1 MNWEKFQSALKYIN
15 VERGYMDIKLG
26 FGSIPRAQYIFVSRE
41 GENCWYMLSEDEKQI
56 PIFDKALTGIITGIE
71 CNKSVETKFGI
82 TSKTDLA
89 ILADKPYVIRSGRES
104 IFSKSLLLS
113 LDALTL
119 EQLQNPVTI
128 TVSPG
133 EKTVVFCS
141 IYDPATYRVVD
152 FSWNGHKEINLQ
164 ALEERVAEKISQIIS
179 VNQGENIAPTQI
191 IGVAKNSELRNS
203 EGVALRTQM
212 MAQIDKYITQLGW
225 KPEQGRKYLQ
235 QHYGKASRRQ
245 LSDSE
250 LLDFTFRVMEMAG
263 IVQDV
268 YQQTS
273 SPMDAKA
280 S

>member
-1 MNWEKFQSALKYIN
+1 
-15 VERGYMDIKLG
+15 
-26 FGSIPRAQYIFVSRE
+26 
-41 GENCWYMLSEDEKQI
+41 
-56 PIFDKALTGIITGIE
+56 E
-71 CNKSVETKFGI
+71 CNKSVETSFGI

-113 LDALTL
+113 LDALTI

-141 IYDPATYRVVD
+141 VYDPATYRVVD
-152 FSWNGHKEINLQ
+152 FSWSGHKEINLQ
-164 ALEERVAEKISQIIS
+164 ALEERVVDKISQITS
-179 VNQGENIAPTQI
+179 VNQGQNLAPTQI
-191 IGVAKNSELRNS
+191 MGVVKNA
-203 EGVALRTQM
+203 EGAALRTHM

-225 KPEQGRKYLQ
+225 NTEQGRNYLQ
-235 QHYGKASRRQ
+235 QHYQKNSRSQ
-245 LSDSE
+245 LSDTE

-273 SPMDAKA
+273 SLMDAKA

>member
-1 MNWEKFQSALKYIN
+1 
-15 VERGYMDIKLG
+15 MDIKLG
-26 FGSIPRAQYIFVSRE
+26 FGSIPRAQYIFVNRE
-41 GENCWYMLSEDEKQI
+41 GDACWYMLSEDEKQI

-89 ILADKPYVIRSGRES
+89 ILANKPYVIRSGRES

-113 LDALTL
+113 LDALTM

-141 IYDPATYRVVD
+141 LYDPATYRVVD
-152 FSWNGHKEINLQ
+152 FSWTGHKEINLQ
-164 ALEERVAEKISQIIS
+164 ALEERVVDKISQITS
-179 VNQGENIAPTQI
+179 VNQRQNLAQTQI
-191 IGVAKNSELRNS
+191 MGVAQNSDLRYS
-203 EGVALRTQM
+203 EGVALRSQM
-212 MAQIDKYITQLGW
+212 MIQIDKYITQLGW
-225 KPEQGRKYLQ
+225 KPEEGRKYLQ
-235 QHYGKASRRQ
+235 KHYGKDSRRE

-250 LLDFTFRVMEMAG
+250 LLDFTFRVMEMTD
-263 IVQDV
+263 IVQNV

-273 SPMDAKA
+273 IPMDAKA

>member
-1 MNWEKFQSALKYIN
+1 
-15 VERGYMDIKLG
+15 MDIKLG

-41 GENCWYMLSEDEKQI
+41 GDTCWYMLSEDDKQI

-113 LDALTL
+113 LDALTI

-141 IYDPATYRVVD
+141 VYDPATYRVVD

-164 ALEERVAEKISQIIS
+164 ALEERVIDKISQITS
-179 VNQGENIAPTQI
+179 VKQVQNTGMAESAELRYSVASASHEV
-191 IGVAKNSELRNS
+191 GVALRYS
-203 EGVALRTQM
+203 EGVALRSQM
-212 MAQIDKYITQLGW
+212 MTQIDKSITQLAW
-225 KPEQGRKYLQ
+225 NPEQGRKYLQ
-235 QHYGKASRRQ
+235 RYYGKSSRKE
-245 LSDSE
+245 LSDLE
-250 LLDFTFRVMEMAG
+250 LLDFTFRVMEMAA

-268 YQQTS
+268 YTQTTVV
-273 SPMDAKA
+273 MDAKA

>member
-1 MNWEKFQSALKYIN
+1 
-15 VERGYMDIKLG
+15 MDIKLG
-26 FGSIPRAQYIFVSRE
+26 FGSIPRAQYIFVGRE
-41 GENCWYMLSEDEKQI
+41 GDACWYMLSEDEKQI
-56 PIFDKALTGIITGIE
+56 PIFDKALTGIITAIE

-113 LDALTL
+113 LDALTI

-141 IYDPATYRVVD
+141 VYDPATYRVVD
-152 FSWNGHKEINLQ
+152 FSWSGHKEMNLQ
-164 ALEERVAEKISQIIS
+164 ALEERVIDKISQIT
-179 VNQGENIAPTQI
+179 VNSGQNSAPTHM
-191 IGVAKNSELRNS
+191 S

-212 MAQIDKYITQLGW
+212 MLQIDKYITQLGW
-225 KPEQGRKYLQ
+225 NPEQGRKYLQ
-235 QHYGKASRRQ
+235 KHYGKTSRKQ

-263 IVQDV
+263 VMQNV
-268 YQQTS
+268 YIATS
-273 SPMDAKA
+273 SAMDAKA

>member
-1 MNWEKFQSALKYIN
+1 
-15 VERGYMDIKLG
+15 MDIKLG

-41 GENCWYMLSEDEKQI
+41 GDTCWYMLSEDEKQI
-56 PIFDKALTGIITGIE
+56 PIFDKALTGIITGLE

-113 LDALTL
+113 LDALTI

-141 IYDPATYRVVD
+141 LYDPATYRVVD
-152 FSWNGHKEINLQ
+152 FSWTGHKEINLQ
-164 ALEERVAEKISQIIS
+164 ALEERVVDKISQIT
-179 VNQGENIAPTQI
+179 VNPGQNLAPTQI
-191 IGVAKNSELRNS
+191 MG
-203 EGVALRTQM
+203 EGVALRSQM
-212 MAQIDKYITQLGW
+212 MTQIEKYITQLGW
-225 KPEQGRKYLQ
+225 NPEQGRKYLQ
-235 QHYGKASRRQ
+235 KHYGKTSRRQ

-268 YQQTS
+268 YQQTNL
-273 SPMDAKA
+273 PMDVKA

>member
-1 MNWEKFQSALKYIN
+1 
-15 VERGYMDIKLG
+15 MDIKLG
-26 FGSIPRAQYIFVSRE
+26 FGSIPRAQYIFVSQE
-41 GENCWYMLSEDEKQI
+41 GNACWYMLSEDEQKV
-56 PIFDKALTGIITGIE
+56 PITDKALTGIITGIE
-71 CNKSVETKFGI
+71 CNKSVETSFGI

-113 LDALTL
+113 LDALTI

-141 IYDPATYRVVD
+141 VYDPATYRVVD
-152 FSWNGHKEINLQ
+152 FSWSGHKEINLQ
-164 ALEERVAEKISQIIS
+164 ALEERVVDKISQITS
-179 VNQGENIAPTQI
+179 VNQGQNLAPTQI
-191 IGVAKNSELRNS
+191 MGVVKNAERA
-203 EGVALRTQM
+203 ALRCSERAALRSHM

-225 KPEQGRKYLQ
+225 NTEQGRNYLQ
-235 QHYGKASRRQ
+235 QHYQKNSRSQ
-245 LSDSE
+245 LSDTE

-273 SPMDAKA
+273 SLMDAKA